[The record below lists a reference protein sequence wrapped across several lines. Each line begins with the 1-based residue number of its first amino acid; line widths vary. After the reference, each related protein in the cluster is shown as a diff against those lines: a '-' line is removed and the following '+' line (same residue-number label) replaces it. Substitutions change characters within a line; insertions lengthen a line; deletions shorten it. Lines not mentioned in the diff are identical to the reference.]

1 MNRIIICVRWW
12 WSHLHGDWLP
22 HVLISCNVQPHH
34 KWQLT
39 LWQDFCMR
47 SRAELGR
54 GTPARYRLMIHWLW
68 LNTKHGPDWH
78 LSREGFLW
86 LLAGWSY
93 LSQILIVIT
102 THKVILSYPP
112 NSYIYRRAAP
122 DLKLNKR
129 SIMVSDSWWDQV
141 VVVVVRVMLGWLSL
155 FSLTVVTCVS
165 VSSLPILKLPEN
177 GDNGAV
183 MVFSPAQSA
192 RSLQRCFQ

>member
-1 MNRIIICVRWW
+1 MWWEMFSCNINSQCCRNMNMIIICVGW
-12 WSHLHGDWLP
+12 WSHLHADWLP

-54 GTPARYRLMIHWLW
+54 GTPARYLLMIHWLW

-112 NSYIYRRAAP
+112 NSYIYR
-122 DLKLNKR
+122 LGSFGLLQTWNL
-129 SIMVSDSWWDQV
+129 SIYYGL
-141 VVVVVRVMLGWLSL
+141 R
-155 FSLTVVTCVS
+155 
-165 VSSLPILKLPEN
+165 
-177 GDNGAV
+177 
-183 MVFSPAQSA
+183 
-192 RSLQRCFQ
+192 